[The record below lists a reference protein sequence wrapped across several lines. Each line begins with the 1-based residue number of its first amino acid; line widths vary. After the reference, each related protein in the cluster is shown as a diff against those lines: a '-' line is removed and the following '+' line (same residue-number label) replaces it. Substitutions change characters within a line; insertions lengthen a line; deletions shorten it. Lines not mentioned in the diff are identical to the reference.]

1 MLLDSNIIIYAS
13 QVDQGELREFIA
25 RHEPSVSAISMVETL
40 GYHLLGDA
48 EREFLE
54 EFFAAAEV
62 LPIEEAVIYEAIGL
76 RQQHRMSLGD
86 ALIAATARVHG
97 LTLVTRNIIDFQWI
111 GGLQLLDPL
120 APIP

>member
-1 MLLDSNIIIYAS
+1 VLLDSNIIIYAA
-13 QVDQGELREFIA
+13 QADQGALREFIA

-48 EREFLE
+48 EREFLV

-62 LPIEEAVIYEAIGL
+62 LHIDEAVINEAIGL
-76 RQQHRMSLGD
+76 RQQHRISLGD

-97 LTLVTRNIIDFQWI
+97 LMLVTRNSTDFQWI
-111 GGLQLLDPL
+111 EGLQLLDPL
-120 APIP
+120 AAQP